1 MTWMQHSLSLSRTHS
16 SVALSSG
23 EAELYAA
30 GLGTAETLYVR
41 SLLLE
46 ASLAAKCTIN
56 AHTDNSTCKL
66 LASRFGTGKKTKHVQ
81 LRFLYLQEL
90 AATGLLKMRKVNTV
104 HNFAAVLTKHVTGDV
119 LRRHLT
125 SLGAVSGTHYSMN

>member
-1 MTWMQHSLSLSRTHS
+1 MHSVSRTQS

-46 ASLAAKCTIN
+46 SSLAAKCIVN
-56 AHTDNSTCKL
+56 IYTDNSTCKL

-81 LRFLYLQEL
+81 LRFLYLEEL
-90 AATGLLKMRKVNTV
+90 AATGLLRLKKVNTV
-104 HNFAAVLTKHVTGDV
+104 NNFADVLTKHVTCDV

-125 SLGAVSGTHYSMN
+125 ALGVASLTHYLLD